1 MKKSIL
7 LIVASVILF
16 AACSVYAEEAPRFST
31 FGEAVN
37 ATIEYTV
44 SGEGYAVALI
54 EKDGRFFRVIA
65 SMDEAGKELYEAFL
79 NARDPETMSFPD
91 DEWASVFDHVL
102 TLPVEKTEEL
112 MIIPFTQEELDAMAG
127 KTIAD
132 VMSEPWEMGMM
143 HYPEEADANGDVIFP
158 MVKGFCKY
166 DLVINESFEEYQ
178 ERRARDHYDPVTV
191 MSLKNYEDLTVR
203 CMKYAGLSDN
213 TTNLCYLADGTR
225 AAVDEPFFEN
235 YDLMTEIAD
244 ILAPLWENGE
254 PDRET
259 KEAMIAELTEE
270 HPEAAEMIREIVE
283 SYHSGDD

>member
-1 MKKSIL
+1 MKKICL
-7 LIVASVILF
+7 LIIVSVILF
-16 AACSVYAEEAPRFST
+16 AVCSVYAEEAPLFST

-37 ATIEYTV
+37 AVEYTV

-65 SMDEAGKELYEAFL
+65 SLDETGKELYEAFL
-79 NARDPETMSFPD
+79 NASGPETMSFPA
-91 DEWASVFDHVL
+91 DEWDSVFDHVM

-112 MIIPFTQEELDAMAG
+112 TIVPFTQEELDAMAG

-143 HYPEEADANGDVIFP
+143 NYPEEADANGDVVFP

-178 ERRARDHYDPVTV
+178 ERRSRDHYDPVTV
-191 MSLKNYEDLTVR
+191 LSLKNYEDLTVR
-203 CMKYAGLSDN
+203 YMKYAGLSGN
-213 TTNLCYLADGTR
+213 TTNLLYLADGTR
-225 AAVDEPFFEN
+225 AAVDEPVFEN

-254 PDRET
+254 PDPET

-270 HPEAAEMIREIVE
+270 HPEAADMIREIVD
-283 SYHSGDD
+283 SYYRSDD